1 MFASACSTPALCSR
15 RGGSGLIQD
24 YCRATHIRY
33 SKDHQG
39 RIRLR
44 LDTAICVVNVDI
56 GVAKLG
62 RGPRQPARLVWKL
75 DLNNLSFRVAD
86 SFRIQDGPRRSLFV
100 DDDAHENRFLRG
112 DRLKSHDIYAA
123 VGERPADFSK

>member
-1 MFASACSTPALCSR
+1 MLSSCC
-15 RGGSGLIQD
+15 GGSGLIQNH
-24 YCRATHIRY
+24 CRATHFRY
-33 SKDHQG
+33 SKYHQRRTG
-39 RIRLR
+39 LG
-44 LDTAICVVNVDI
+44 LNTTVCVVNIDI
-56 GVAKLG
+56 GVAESG
-62 RGPRQPARLVWKL
+62 GGPCQFARPVRKL
-75 DLNNLSFRVAD
+75 DLNNLSFRVAY